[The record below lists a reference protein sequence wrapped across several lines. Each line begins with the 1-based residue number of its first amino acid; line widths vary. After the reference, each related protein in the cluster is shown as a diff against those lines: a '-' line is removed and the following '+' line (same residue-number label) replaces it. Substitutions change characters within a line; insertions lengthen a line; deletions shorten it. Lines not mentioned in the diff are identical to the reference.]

1 MKVLIIEDESLAA
14 RRLQYMLTELSSSVE
29 VVGLADGV
37 ESALLWLN
45 QQGMPD
51 LIFMDIHLSD
61 GHAFDIFSRIEIPCP
76 VIFCTAYDQYAIQAF
91 KHHTIDYLL
100 KPVKAVELKL
110 ALDKFQRLYN
120 HQLSAPNQPEPTKI
134 KRFMIKSPGAIQI
147 IDVNDIA
154 FFFSQ
159 HKITYLITVSG
170 KKFALDYTLD
180 RLENILDYHFFR
192 INRQYIIANGAI
204 AAMAPGSKGRVLITL
219 QPSDRVQTIVSAE
232 RANNFKHWLI
242 KS

>member
-1 MKVLIIEDESLAA
+1 MRVFIIEDESLAA
-14 RRLQYMLTELSSSVE
+14 RRLQHLLTELSPE
-29 VVGLADGV
+29 IKVVGIADGI
-37 ESALLWLN
+37 ETALIWLQ

-61 GHAFDIFSRIEIPCP
+61 GHAFDLFSLMDIYCP

-110 ALDKFQRLYN
+110 AIEKYQRLFIN
-120 HQLSAPNQPEPTKI
+120 QGSASPQPEPAKI

-170 KKFALDYTLD
+170 KKFALDYTMD
-180 RLENILDYHFFR
+180 RLEDILDYQFFR
-192 INRQYIIANGAI
+192 INRQYIIAHGAI
-204 AAMAPGSKGRVLITL
+204 AAMAPGSKGRVIVTL

-232 RANNFKHWLI
+232 RANNFKNWLI
-242 KS
+242 NS